1 MIGGD
6 RKNAILGLAFTVIL
20 GLIFTALQA

>member
-6 RKNAILGLAFTVIL
+6 RKNAILGLALTVVL